1 VRVASGLLR
10 ELNPTRGELAALLG
24 HEMGHHV
31 LHRHSMAK
39 ILKQL
44 VLADVLEAVV
54 GGFVSGPTKTAT
66 QSSFGRS
73 LGSVLLRSAQWL
85 ANQKFSRQDE
95 YQADGVAWELLL
107 ASDAYNPHSVISL
120 LSKLEGEEERRHPDE
135 AVATSNA
142 AASSKETGISSSRG
156 IAGAIEGWTST
167 HPATSDRLE
176 ALQKKWNEL
185 PGEER
190 QRLQKRHGY

>member
-1 VRVASGLLR
+1 VTSGLLR

-24 HEMGHHV
+24 HEMGHV

-39 ILKQL
+39 IVKQL

-54 GGFVSGPTKTAT
+54 GGFVSGPTTANT

-95 YQADGVAWELLL
+95 YQADAVAWELLL
-107 ASDAYNPHSVISL
+107 ASDAYNPHSAISL
-120 LSKLEGEEERRHPDE
+120 LSKLEGEEERRHHDE
-135 AVATSNA
+135 AEAASNA
-142 AASSKETGISSSRG
+142 ASSAGKTGNSSSSGG
-156 IAGAIEGWTST
+156 IAGAIEGWTAT
-167 HPATSDRLE
+167 HPATSDRLK
-176 ALQKKWNEL
+176 ALQKKWSEL

-190 QRLQKRHGY
+190 QRLQKRHGS